1 MMHDEKFKRVAT
13 PHTVTKSKA
22 ALPLPFR
29 RRENSLSL
37 LLLLFLFLF
46 LSLPGLL
53 IPRAKADMYQFETRA
68 RHMYPKAIPR
78 TSTNGEVEVDG
89 EENDEGNSVPT
100 YLPMAHR
107 H

>member
-1 MMHDEKFKRVAT
+1 
-13 PHTVTKSKA
+13 
-22 ALPLPFR
+22 
-29 RRENSLSL
+29 
-37 LLLLFLFLF
+37 
-46 LSLPGLL
+46 
-53 IPRAKADMYQFETRA
+53 MYQFETRA

-89 EENDEGNSVPT
+89 EENDEGNIVPT